1 MLLLWGSNLRVLN
14 EVQWGLHI
22 VQRRGD
28 VLLLRLHELLRVHG
42 LRRCLDVLNRL
53 LIVRLRVHGWLLLVV
68 LLQLHLLDVEAL
80 LRVHMGG

>member
-1 MLLLWGSNLRVLN
+1 MRLWSCLRVLN
-14 EVQWGLHI
+14 EMPWGLHI

-53 LIVRLRVHGWLLLVV
+53 LIIRLRVHGWLLLVV
-68 LLQLHLLDVEAL
+68 LLQLHLLHMEAL